1 MAPLIHDGYI
11 VAVDTSENDRTKLR
25 GKLVIAWH
33 HDKGLIVSRLQAFDG
48 TEVLVPENREYESRR
63 TGSMSPLLSVPI
75 AAGGSLRKSSGG

>member
-48 TEVLVPENREYESRR
+48 TEVLVPENREYESITISADRGWR
-63 TGSMSPLLSVPI
+63 II
-75 AAGGSLRKSSGG
+75 AKILWWVGKAP